1 MTSFHPPA
9 VKTYKPTVEDC
20 IALDM
25 AMLRKSGMLLEFMD
39 HRLQRR
45 WQLDGKL
52 IGDIFLSTTFTGDI
66 PYPSL
71 RIEGA
76 CFGRPVMQSVPL
88 ISRRMRF
95 GGKRWHFMCPSTKR
109 PCCKIILPPGGHS
122 FASVKGW
129 GLSYRSQYDNA
140 VTRST
145 KAIEA
150 LTARS
155 EALSKFTRTRTREAL
170 QERIQAKNEF
180 LDRFERRYVED
191 LYEGRRASLRRAAKM
206 AANKNI

>member
-25 AMLRKSGMLLEFMD
+25 AMLRKNGMLLEFMD

-45 WQLDGKL
+45 WQLGGDL
-52 IGDIFLSTTFTGDI
+52 VGDIFLSTTFAGDI

-71 RIEGA
+71 LIEGA
-76 CFGRPVMQSVPL
+76 CFGRPVTQNVQL
-88 ISRRMRF
+88 LSRRMRF
-95 GGKRWHFMCPSTKR
+95 GGKRWYFVCPNTKR
-109 PCCKIILPPGGHS
+109 LCCKLILPPGGHS

-129 GLSYRSQYDNA
+129 GLSYRSQCADA

-145 KAIEA
+145 KAIGK
-150 LTARS
+150 LTARFHF
-155 EALSKFTRTRTREAL
+155 LPKYTRTRTREAL
-170 QERIQAKNEF
+170 QERIQAKSEF
-180 LDRFERRYVED
+180 LERLERRYAED
-191 LYEGRRASLRRAAKM
+191 LQEGRRVSLRRAAKM
-206 AANKNI
+206 AASKNI